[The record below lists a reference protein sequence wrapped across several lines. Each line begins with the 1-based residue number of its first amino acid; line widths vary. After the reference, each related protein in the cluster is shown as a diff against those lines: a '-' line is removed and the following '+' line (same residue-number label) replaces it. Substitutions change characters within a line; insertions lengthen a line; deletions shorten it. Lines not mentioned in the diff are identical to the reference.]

1 MKHNYANPYVAWAG
15 WKKSLLVF
23 NATTLLLAAVSMQA
37 GAAPYSLKAHVAF
50 VKSSVAP
57 ITVSGRVV
65 DENGEAIPG
74 ATVKV
79 KGSNMGSITDSNG
92 RFTLQNVDE
101 AATLVVSYVGYDSRE
116 LKVSKSAM
124 LISLTS
130 QSNNLSDVVVVGY
143 GSQKKVNLTGAVSS
157 VDAKALESRPVQNV
171 GQALQGLIPGLNF
184 QASGLGGELNQNLS
198 FNIRGTGTIGAGSSS
213 APLVLID
220 GMEGDLNSINPQDVE
235 TVTVLK
241 DAAASSI
248 YGSRAPFG
256 VVLITTKKGKM
267 GTSSVSYSNNFR
279 WTKPMGLPTM
289 MDSYTFAN
297 YWNEAAANGGESPK
311 FAEDVLDRIVKYQK
325 GEIDYT
331 TIADANGDKWQYY
344 TGSNANTDWF
354 KEQYRDY
361 SFSQDHS
368 INISGGTEK
377 TQYFVSGGFMDQ
389 GGITTYSG
397 DAFKRYSLTGKVST
411 ALSKLAKFNY
421 TSRFIRED
429 YTKASHQNDLF
440 YHNVARRWPTV
451 PVRDPNGFYA
461 DPAEI
466 AQMIDGG
473 RVINQKD
480 ILFQQAQL
488 ILTPAKGWN
497 IVADGNVRITNRNNH
512 EDILPAYGYT
522 VAGNRFP
529 LAVGYN
535 AADYSY
541 VYEYN
546 DKANY
551 FTGNIYTDYEFKL
564 NDVHYFKVLAGFN
577 TELNKLRTLG
587 ASRSGL
593 ITPEL
598 PTINTATAD
607 SRATEGSYQNWA
619 TTGFFSRLNYNY
631 KERYLLEVN
640 ARYDGSSRFLS
651 DQRWNLFP
659 SFSAGWNVAQED
671 FWMLKDLVQVFKI
684 RGSYGELGNQNT
696 ELWYPFFTTMPLGVA
711 NGNWLLNGQ
720 RPNTSTAPGLV
731 STMLT
736 WERIAS
742 WNIGFDMAMMKNRLN
757 LSFDYYKRNTFDMV
771 GPAPELPV
779 TLGTA
784 VPRVNNADMESYGF
798 EVEAKWQDRV
808 GDFGYSVRAVLSDD
822 QQRVTNYPNP
832 TGNVATWYNN
842 KMNNEIWGYTTV
854 GIAKTQAEMDAHL
867 ATTNQ
872 NAMGGNWTA
881 GDIMYKDI
889 NGDGKV
895 DGGAGVLGNTGDRSI
910 IGNASLRYRFSLDLG
925 MDYKGFDFRA
935 FFQGVGKRDYM
946 PNGPYFWGAS
956 GGMWQSAGFTE
967 HMDYFR
973 DENSVMVASGLAG
986 INTDPYFAKPYFT
999 TTKNQQTQTRYI
1011 QNGAY
1016 IRLKNLQLG
1025 YTLPK
1030 GLLPKWG
1037 ISRARFYLSGDNLF
1051 TITKMSKIFDPET
1064 VGLSGYNDGKT
1075 YPLAQIY
1082 SCGVNLT
1089 F

>member
-1 MKHNYANPYVAWAG
+1 MASAIMPISAATYSERPNLTFIEGKHTAMNGLTSPQLVA
-15 WKKSLLVF
+15 
-23 NATTLLLAAVSMQA
+23 M
-37 GAAPYSLKAHVAF
+37 
-50 VKSSVAP
+50 
-57 ITVSGRVV
+57 TVTGKVL
-65 DENGEAIPG
+65 DENGQGIPG

-79 KGSNMGSITDSNG
+79 KNTSTGSITDANG
-92 RFTLQNVDE
+92 RFTLRDVAED
-101 AATLVVSYVGYDSRE
+101 ATLVVSYLSYDTRE
-116 LKVSKSAM
+116 VKVTKGEMSIA
-124 LISLTS
+124 LTP
-130 QSNNLSDVVVVGY
+130 QANTLNDVVVVGY
-143 GSQKKVNLTGAVSS
+143 GSQKKVNLTGAVSTI
-157 VDAKALESRPVQNV
+157 DAKALESRPVQNV

-184 QASGLGGELNQNLS
+184 QTGGLGGELNQNLN
-198 FNIRGTGTIGAGSSS
+198 FNIRGAGTIGAGSSS

-220 GMEGDLNSINPQDVE
+220 GMEGDMNTINPQDIE

-256 VVLITTKKGKM
+256 VVLITTKKGKA
-267 GTSSVSYSNNFR
+267 GTSSVNYSNNFR

-289 MDSYTFAN
+289 MDSHTFAN
-297 YWNEAAANGGESPK
+297 YWNEAAANGGQSAI
-311 FAEDVLDRIVKYQK
+311 FSDVVMDRIVKYQN
-325 GEIDYT
+325 GEIDYST
-331 TIADANGDKWQYY
+331 VADANGDKWQYY

-368 INISGGTEK
+368 ININGGSEK
-377 TQYFVSGGFMDQ
+377 TQYFVSGGFLDQ

-397 DAFKRYSLTGKVST
+397 DAFKRYSLSGKINT
-411 ALSKLAKFNY
+411 TLSKFAKFNY
-421 TSRFIRED
+421 TSRFLRED
-429 YTKASHQNDLF
+429 YTRASHQNNLF
-440 YHNVARRWPTV
+440 YHNIARRWPTV
-451 PVRDPNGFYA
+451 PVKDPNGYYT

-466 AQMIDGG
+466 SQMVDGG
-473 RVINQKD
+473 RVIQQRD
-480 ILFQQAQL
+480 ILFQQGQL
-488 ILTPAKGWN
+488 VVTPAKGWN

-512 EDILPAYGYT
+512 EDILPSYAYN

-529 LAVGYN
+529 IPVGAY

-541 VYEYN
+541 VYEFN

-551 FTGNIYTDYEFKL
+551 FTTNVYTDYEFKI
-564 NDVHYFKVLAGFN
+564 NDAHYFKVLAGFN
-577 TELNKLRTLG
+577 SELNKVRSLA

-598 PTINTATAD
+598 PTINTATNE
-607 SRATEGSYQNWA
+607 SRAIEGGYQNWA

-631 KERYLLEVN
+631 KERYLLEIN
-640 ARYDGSSRFLS
+640 ARYDGSSRFLR

-659 SFSAGWNVAQED
+659 SFSAGWNVAQEE
-671 FWMLKDLVQVFKI
+671 FWGIKDVIQTFKI

-696 ELWYPFFTTMPLGVA
+696 NLWYPFYTTMPVGVN
-711 NGNWLLNGQ
+711 NGSWLLNGQ
-720 RPNTSTAPGLV
+720 KPNTSTAPGLV
-731 STMLT
+731 STLLT

-742 WNIGFDMAMMKNRLN
+742 WNLGFDLAALKNRLN
-757 LSFDYYKRNTFDMV
+757 ISFDYYKRNTFDMV
-771 GPAPELPV
+771 GPAPELPII
-779 TLGTA
+779 LGTA
-784 VPRVNNADMESYGF
+784 VPQVNNADMESYGF
-798 EVEAKWQDRV
+798 EMEAKWQDRV

-832 TGNVATWYNN
+832 TGNVDTWYNN
-842 KMNNEIWGYTTV
+842 KMSNEIWGYTTV

-910 IGNASLRYRFSLDLG
+910 IGNASLRYRYSLDLG
-925 MDYKGFDFRA
+925 MDYKGFDLRA

-946 PNGPYFWGAS
+946 PNGAYFWGAS

-973 DENSVMVASGLAG
+973 DESSVMVASGLAG
-986 INTDPYFAKPYFT
+986 VNQDAYFAKPYFN
-999 TTKNQQTQTRYI
+999 TTKNQATQSRYI

-1016 IRLKNLQLG
+1016 LRLKNLQLG
-1025 YTLPK
+1025 YSLPQN
-1030 GLLPKWG
+1030 LMSRLG
-1037 ISRARFYLSGDNLF
+1037 IGRARFYLSGDNLF
-1051 TITKMSKIFDPET
+1051 TVTKMTKIFDPET
-1064 VGLSGYNDGKT
+1064 VGLAGYNDGKT

-1082 SCGVNLT
+1082 SLGLNLT

>member
-1 MKHNYANPYVAWAG
+1 MKQNYANPYVASTA
-15 WKKSLLVF
+15 WKKSLLVLKV
-23 NATTLLLAAVSMQA
+23 TTFLLAAASMPV
-37 GAAPYSLKAHVAF
+37 AATTYSLETDYGF
-50 VKSSVAP
+50 VKGSVAP

-65 DENGEAIPG
+65 DEKGEAIPG

-79 KGSNMGSITDSNG
+79 KGGKMGGITDSNG

-101 AATLVVSYVGYDSRE
+101 AATLVISYVGYDSKE
-116 LKVSKSAM
+116 VKVSRSAM
-124 LISLTS
+124 IVSLTS
-130 QSNNLSDVVVVGY
+130 QSNNLNDVVVVGY

-184 QASGLGGELNQNLS
+184 QTGGLGGELNQNLT
-198 FNIRGTGTIGAGSSS
+198 FNIRGAGTIGAGSSS
-213 APLVLID
+213 SPLVLID

-411 ALSKLAKFNY
+411 ALSKFAKFNY

-451 PVRDPNGFYA
+451 PVKDPNGFYS
-461 DPAEI
+461 DPSEI
-466 AQMIDGG
+466 AQMLDGG
-473 RVINQKD
+473 RVINQRD
-480 ILFQQAQL
+480 ILFQQGQL

-497 IVADGNVRITNRNNH
+497 IVADGNVRITTRNHHN
-512 EDILPAYGYT
+512 DILPAYGYT
-522 VAGNRFP
+522 VAGNRYP

-535 AADYSY
+535 AADYSF
-541 VYEYN
+541 VSEFN

-551 FTGNIYTDYEFKL
+551 FTGNIYTDYEFKI
-564 NDVHYFKVLAGFN
+564 NDAHNFKVLAGFN

-631 KERYLLEVN
+631 KERYLLELN
-640 ARYDGSSRFLS
+640 ARYDGSSRFLR

-659 SFSAGWNVAQED
+659 SVSAGWNVAQEE

-696 ELWYPFFTTMPLGVA
+696 DLWYPFYTTMPVGVT

-720 RPNTSTAPGLV
+720 RPNTSTAPGIV

-757 LSFDYYKRNTFDMV
+757 LSFDYYKRNTYDMV

-779 TLGTA
+779 ILGTA
-784 VPRVNNADMESYGF
+784 VPQVNNADMESYGF
-798 EVEAKWQDRV
+798 EVEAKWQDRI
-808 GDFGYSVRAVLSDD
+808 GDFGYSIRGVLSDD

-832 TGNVATWYNN
+832 TGNVETWYNN
-842 KMNNEIWGYTTV
+842 KMRGEIWGYTTV

-910 IGNASLRYRFSLDLG
+910 IGNSSLRYRFSLDLG

-946 PNGPYFWGAS
+946 PNGPYFWGAN

-986 INTDPYFAKPYFT
+986 VNSDPYFAKPYFN

-1025 YTLPK
+1025 YSLPK
-1030 GLLPKWG
+1030 TVTSKIG
-1037 ISRARFYLSGDNLF
+1037 IARARFYLSGDNLF

>member
-1 MKHNYANPYVAWAG
+1 MKQNYLNPYVASAG
-15 WKKSLLVF
+15 WKKSLLVLKV
-23 NATTLLLAAVSMQA
+23 TTFLLAAASMP
-37 GAAPYSLKAHVAF
+37 AAAVAYSLETNVDF
-50 VKSSVAP
+50 VKGSLAP

-65 DENGEAIPG
+65 DEKGEAIPG

-79 KGSNMGSITDSNG
+79 KGSNQGSITDTNG

-116 LKVSKSAM
+116 LKVSRSAM
-124 LISLTS
+124 VISLTS
-130 QSNNLSDVVVVGY
+130 QSNNLNDVVVVGY
-143 GSQKKVNLTGAVSS
+143 GSQKKVNLTGAVST

-184 QASGLGGELNQNLS
+184 QTGGLGGELNQNLS

-213 APLVLID
+213 SPLVLID
-220 GMEGDLNSINPQDVE
+220 GMEGDMNTINPQDIE

-311 FAEDVLDRIVKYQK
+311 FAEDVLDRILKYQK

-344 TGSNANTDWF
+344 TGSNANTNWF

-411 ALSKLAKFNY
+411 ALSKFAKFNY

-451 PVRDPNGFYA
+451 PVKDPNGFYS
-461 DPAEI
+461 DPSEI
-466 AQMIDGG
+466 AQTLDGG
-473 RVINQKD
+473 RVINQRD

-512 EDILPAYGYT
+512 EDILPAYGYN
-522 VAGNRFP
+522 VAGNRYP

-535 AADYSY
+535 AAEYSY
-541 VYEYN
+541 VYEFN

-551 FTGNIYTDYEFKL
+551 FTGNVYTDYEFKF
-564 NDVHYFKVLAGFN
+564 NDAHNFKVLAGFN

-598 PTINTATAD
+598 PTINTSTAD
-607 SRATEGSYQNWA
+607 SRATEGAYQNWA
-619 TTGFFSRLNYNY
+619 TTGFFSRLNYNF
-631 KERYLLEVN
+631 KERYLLEIN
-640 ARYDGSSRFLS
+640 ARYDGSSRFLR

-671 FWMLKDLVQVFKI
+671 FWMLKDYVQVFKI

-696 ELWYPFFTTMPLGVA
+696 NLWYPFFTTMPVGVT

-720 RPNTSTAPGLV
+720 RPNTSSSPGLV

-742 WNIGFDMAMMKNRLN
+742 WNIGFDMAMMKNRLS

-779 TLGTA
+779 ILGTA

-798 EVEAKWQDRV
+798 EVEAKWQDRI
-808 GDFGYSVRAVLSDD
+808 GDFGYSIRGILSDD

-832 TGNVATWYNN
+832 TGNIAEWYNN
-842 KMNNEIWGYTTV
+842 KMNGEIWGYTTV

-889 NGDGKV
+889 NGDGKI

-910 IGNASLRYRFSLDLG
+910 IGNSSLRYRFSLDLS

-986 INTDPYFAKPYFT
+986 VNTDPYFAKPYFT

-1025 YTLPK
+1025 YSLPK
-1030 GLLPKWG
+1030 TVTSKVG
-1037 ISRARFYLSGDNLF
+1037 IARARFYLSGDNLF

-1075 YPLAQIY
+1075 YPLAQVY
-1082 SCGVNLT
+1082 SCGVNIT